1 MSNLIKIGELK
12 MHIIKEYYSQI
23 HDCVQDF
30 NIHIESLQHEDSR
43 NVLYSNAI
51 VQYKKLF
58 LDLLLSDSKDDVQNN
73 TRVLVNFTWPRSV
86 AGTA

>member
-1 MSNLIKIGELK
+1 